1 MNAISASNDSYLYEQ
16 VESMVRGMIDD
27 GVLKVGE
34 RVPSIRAMSR
44 KVQVSMAT
52 VMQAYLALE
61 NKGYVES
68 RPKSGFY
75 VRPRRGPEASVPR
88 KSNPRMLPRRVERQ
102 DLIDSILA
110 VSHESSV
117 VSLGIANPSSEL
129 LPVKG
134 LTRALKQVAARY
146 PLEAMQYCFERGG
159 DGELR
164 KQIALRG
171 ADLGCTISPG
181 EVLTTVGT
189 TEALAVALSTVA
201 RPGDVV
207 AVESPTYFH
216 ILQLIERLGMLA
228 LEVRTDPDTGM
239 DLAALRQA
247 LDNVPVKA
255 VMSVANFSNPLGSL
269 MPDDAKR
276 EMVALLSERT
286 IPLIEDDIYGDLY
299 FGEKRPRIAKCFD
312 REGLVL
318 TCSSFSKT
326 IAPGYRVGWLLPG
339 KFADAASK
347 WKLSMSG
354 VSAALPQL
362 AIAEFLRTGNYDRH
376 LRRLRKAY
384 RDQVEQM
391 RYTIAREFPDGT
403 RITRPTGGF
412 VLWVQLPKPVDGT
425 VLFEKSLAEG
435 VSVTPGV
442 LFSST
447 DKFKN
452 CIRVSCGMPWNDRI
466 EAAVK
471 TVGRIARNLA
481 AGTTHY

>member
-1 MNAISASNDSYLYEQ
+1 MDSISPSSQSYLYEQ
-16 VESMVRGMIDD
+16 VEGLVKGMIDD
-27 GVLKVGE
+27 GVLKAGE

-44 KVQVSMAT
+44 KARVSMAT

-88 KSNPRMLPRRVERQ
+88 KSNPRMRPRRVERQ

-117 VSLGIANPSSEL
+117 VSLGIANPSAEL

-134 LTRALKQVAARY
+134 LTRALRQVASRY

-159 DGELR
+159 DDELR

-171 ADLGCTISPG
+171 ADLGCSISPR
-181 EVLTTVGT
+181 EIITTVGA
-189 TEALAVALSTVA
+189 TEALAVALNTVA
-201 RPGDVV
+201 RPGDVI
-207 AVESPTYFH
+207 AVESPTYFY

-228 LEVRTDPDTGM
+228 LEVRTHPDTGM
-239 DLAALRQA
+239 DLEALRQA

-269 MPDDAKR
+269 MPDAAKQQLV
-276 EMVALLSERT
+276 ELLSERQ

-299 FGEKRPRIAKCFD
+299 FGESRPRIAKCFD

-339 KFADAASK
+339 KFGDEATK

-354 VSAALPQL
+354 VTAALPQL

-403 RITRPTGGF
+403 RITRPSGGF
-412 VLWVQLPKPVDGT
+412 VLWVELPKPVDGT
-425 VLFEKSLAEG
+425 ELFEKSLAEG

-442 LFSST
+442 VFSST
-447 DKFKN
+447 DKYKN
-452 CIRVSCGMPWNDRI
+452 CIRISCGMPWSARI
-466 EAAVK
+466 EAAVA
-471 TVGRIARNLA
+471 TVGRIAGSLA
-481 AGTTHY
+481 STTMH

>member
-1 MNAISASNDSYLYEQ
+1 
-16 VESMVRGMIDD
+16 
-27 GVLKVGE
+27 
-34 RVPSIRAMSR
+34 
-44 KVQVSMAT
+44 MAT

-88 KSNPRMLPRRVERQ
+88 KSNPRMRPRRVERQ

-117 VSLGIANPSSEL
+117 VSLGIANPSAEL

-134 LTRALKQVAARY
+134 LTRALRQVASRY

-159 DGELR
+159 DDELR

-171 ADLGCTISPG
+171 ADLGCSISPR
-181 EVLTTVGT
+181 EIITTVGA
-189 TEALAVALSTVA
+189 TEALAVALNTVA
-201 RPGDVV
+201 RPGDVI
-207 AVESPTYFH
+207 AVESPTYFY

-228 LEVRTDPDTGM
+228 LEVRTHPDTGM
-239 DLAALRQA
+239 DLEALRQA

-269 MPDDAKR
+269 MPDAAKQQLV
-276 EMVALLSERT
+276 ELLSERQ

-299 FGEKRPRIAKCFD
+299 FGESRPRIAKCFD

-339 KFADAASK
+339 KFGDEATK

-354 VSAALPQL
+354 VTAALPQL

-403 RITRPTGGF
+403 RITRPSGGF
-412 VLWVQLPKPVDGT
+412 VLWVELPKPVDGT
-425 VLFEKSLAEG
+425 ELFEKSLAEG

-442 LFSST
+442 VFSST
-447 DKFKN
+447 DKYKN
-452 CIRVSCGMPWNDRI
+452 CIRISCGMPWSARI
-466 EAAVK
+466 EAAVA
-471 TVGRIARNLA
+471 TVGRIAGSLA
-481 AGTTHY
+481 STTMH

>member
-1 MNAISASNDSYLYEQ
+1 
-16 VESMVRGMIDD
+16 
-27 GVLKVGE
+27 
-34 RVPSIRAMSR
+34 MSR
-44 KVQVSMAT
+44 KARVSMAT

-75 VRPRRGPEASVPR
+75 VRARRGPEASVPR

-110 VSHESSV
+110 VSHESSI
-117 VSLGIANPSSEL
+117 VSLGIANPSAEL

-134 LTRALKQVAARY
+134 LTRALRQVASRY

-159 DGELR
+159 DDELR

-171 ADLGCTISPG
+171 ADLGYSISPR
-181 EVLTTVGT
+181 EILTTVGA
-189 TEALAVALSTVA
+189 TEALAVALNTVA
-201 RPGDVV
+201 RPGDVI
-207 AVESPTYFH
+207 AVESPTYFY

-228 LEVRTDPDTGM
+228 LEVRTHPDTGM
-239 DLAALRQA
+239 DLGALRQA
-247 LDNVPVKA
+247 LDSVPVKA

-269 MPDDAKR
+269 MPDTCKQQLV
-276 EMVALLSERT
+276 ELLGERR

-299 FGEKRPRIAKCFD
+299 FGESRPRIAKCFD

-339 KFADAASK
+339 RFGDEATK
-347 WKLSMSG
+347 WKLAMSG
-354 VSAALPQL
+354 VNAALPQL

-391 RYTIAREFPDGT
+391 RYAIASEFPDGT
-403 RITRPTGGF
+403 RITRPSGGF
-412 VLWVQLPKPVDGT
+412 VLWIELPKPVDGT
-425 VLFEKSLAEG
+425 ELFEKSLAEG

-447 DKFKN
+447 DKYKN
-452 CIRVSCGMPWNDRI
+452 CIRISCGMPWSTRI
-466 EAAVK
+466 EAAVA
-471 TVGRIARNLA
+471 TVGRIARSLA
-481 AGTTHY
+481 SAAIH

>member
-1 MNAISASNDSYLYEQ
+1 MHMISPSSESYLYEQ
-16 VESMVRGMIDD
+16 VEGLVKGMIDD
-27 GVLKVGE
+27 GVLKTGE

-44 KVQVSMAT
+44 KARVSMAT

-75 VRPRRGPEASVPR
+75 VRPRRGADASVPKR
-88 KSNPRMLPRRVERQ
+88 SNPRMLPRRVERQ

-110 VSHESSV
+110 ACHESSI
-117 VSLGIANPSSEL
+117 VSLGIANPSAEL

-134 LTRALKQVAARY
+134 LTRALRQVASRY

-159 DGELR
+159 DSELR

-171 ADLGCTISPG
+171 ADLGCSISPR
-181 EVLTTVGT
+181 EVLTTVGA
-189 TEALAVALSTVA
+189 TEALAVALNTVA
-201 RPGDVV
+201 RPGDVI

-239 DLAALRQA
+239 DLEALGQA
-247 LDNVPVKA
+247 LNSVPVKA
-255 VMSVANFSNPLGSL
+255 VMSVPNFGNPLGSL
-269 MPDDAKR
+269 MPDASKARLVEMLAKR
-276 EMVALLSERT
+276 A
-286 IPLIEDDIYGDLY
+286 IPLIEDDVYGDLY
-299 FGEKRPRIAKCFD
+299 FGESRPRIAKCFD

-339 KFADAASK
+339 RYADEATK
-347 WKLSMSG
+347 WKHSMSG

-391 RYTIAREFPDGT
+391 RYAVAREFPDGT

-412 VLWVQLPKPVDGT
+412 VLWVQLPKQVDAT
-425 VLFEKSLAEG
+425 ELFEKSLAEG

-447 DKFKN
+447 ARFKN
-452 CIRVSCGMPWNDRI
+452 CIRVSCGMPWSARI
-466 EAAVK
+466 EAAVA
-471 TVGRIARNLA
+471 TLGRIARDLA
-481 AGTTHY
+481 GAGGH

>member
-1 MNAISASNDSYLYEQ
+1 MSPVSASSESFLYEQ
-16 VESMVRGMIDD
+16 VEGLVKGMIDE
-27 GVLKVGE
+27 GVLKTGE

-44 KVQVSMAT
+44 KARVSMAT

-110 VSHESSV
+110 ASHESSI
-117 VSLGIANPSSEL
+117 VSLGIANPSPEL

-134 LTRALKQVAARY
+134 LTRALKQVASRY
-146 PLEAMQYCFERGG
+146 PLEAMEYCFERGG
-159 DGELR
+159 HAELR

-171 ADLGCTISPG
+171 ADLGCSISPS

-189 TEALAVALSTVA
+189 TEALAVALNTVA
-201 RPGDVV
+201 RPGDVI

-239 DLAALRQA
+239 DLDALAQA
-247 LDNVPVKA
+247 LDTHPVKA

-269 MPDDAKR
+269 MPDAAKR
-276 EMVALLSERT
+276 ELVELLSRHG

-299 FGEKRPRIAKCFD
+299 FGERRPRIAKCFD

-339 KFADAASK
+339 KFADAATK

-391 RYTIAREFPDGT
+391 RYAIADAFPDGT
-403 RITRPTGGF
+403 RITRPSGGF
-412 VLWVQLPKPVDGT
+412 VLWVQLPKQIDAIA
-425 VLFEKSLAEG
+425 LFKKSLAEG

-447 DKFKN
+447 ARFNN
-452 CIRVSCGMPWNDRI
+452 CIRVSCGLPWSERI
-466 EAAVK
+466 EVAVASI
-471 TVGRIARNLA
+471 GRIARALA
-481 AGTTHY
+481 AGDRH

>member
-1 MNAISASNDSYLYEQ
+1 MHVISPSSESYLYEQ
-16 VESMVRGMIDD
+16 VEGLVKGMIDD

-44 KVQVSMAT
+44 KARVSMAT

-88 KSNPRMLPRRVERQ
+88 KSNPRMRPRRVERQ

-117 VSLGIANPSSEL
+117 VSLGIANPSAEL

-134 LTRALKQVAARY
+134 LTRALRQVASRY

-159 DGELR
+159 DDELR

-171 ADLGCTISPG
+171 ADLGCSISPR
-181 EVLTTVGT
+181 EIITTVGA
-189 TEALAVALSTVA
+189 TEALAVALNTVA
-201 RPGDVV
+201 RPGDVI
-207 AVESPTYFH
+207 AVESPTYFY

-228 LEVRTDPDTGM
+228 LEVRTHPDTGM
-239 DLAALRQA
+239 DLEALRQA

-269 MPDDAKR
+269 MPDAAKQQLV
-276 EMVALLSERT
+276 ELLSERQ

-299 FGEKRPRIAKCFD
+299 FGESRPRIAKCFD

-339 KFADAASK
+339 KFGDEATK

-354 VSAALPQL
+354 VTAALPQL

-403 RITRPTGGF
+403 RITRPSGGF
-412 VLWVQLPKPVDGT
+412 VLWVELPKPVDGT
-425 VLFEKSLAEG
+425 ELFEKSLAEG

-442 LFSST
+442 VFSST
-447 DKFKN
+447 DKYKN
-452 CIRVSCGMPWNDRI
+452 CIRISCGMPWSARI
-466 EAAVK
+466 EAAVA
-471 TVGRIARNLA
+471 TVGRIAGSLA
-481 AGTTHY
+481 STTMH

>member
-1 MNAISASNDSYLYEQ
+1 MNAIFPSSDSYLYEQ
-16 VESMVRGMIDD
+16 VEGLVRGMIDD
-27 GVLKVGE
+27 GVLKTGE

-44 KVQVSMAT
+44 KARVSMAT

-75 VRPRRGPEASVPR
+75 VRPRRGPDASVPR
-88 KSNPRMLPRRVERQ
+88 KSNPRMQPRRVERQ

-134 LTRALKQVAARY
+134 LTRALRQVASRY

-159 DGELR
+159 DSELR

-171 ADLGCTISPG
+171 ADFGCSISPRD
-181 EVLTTVGT
+181 VLTTVGA
-189 TEALAVALSTVA
+189 TEALAVALNTVA
-201 RPGDVV
+201 RPGDVI

-239 DLAALRQA
+239 DLEALGQA

-269 MPDDAKR
+269 MSDASKQR
-276 EMVALLSERT
+276 MVELLSERN

-299 FGEKRPRIAKCFD
+299 FGESRPRIAKCFD
-312 REGLVL
+312 RAGLVL

-339 KFADAASK
+339 KFADEASK

-391 RYTIAREFPDGT
+391 RYAIAAEFPEGT

-412 VLWVQLPKPVDGT
+412 VLWVELPKQVDGT
-425 VLFEKSLAEG
+425 ELFEKSLAEG

-447 DKFKN
+447 AKFKN
-452 CIRVSCGMPWNDRI
+452 CIRVSCGMPWSERI
-466 EAAVK
+466 ESAVA
-471 TVGRIARNLA
+471 TVGRIARHLA
-481 AGTTHY
+481 AGAVH

>member
-1 MNAISASNDSYLYEQ
+1 MNAISPSNESFLYEQ
-16 VESMVRGMIDD
+16 VEGLVRGMIDD
-27 GVLKVGE
+27 GVIKTGE

-44 KVQVSMAT
+44 KARVSMAT

-75 VRPRRGPEASVPR
+75 VRARRGPEASVPR

-134 LTRALKQVAARY
+134 LTRALRQVASRY

-171 ADLGCTISPG
+171 TDLGCNIAPG
-181 EVLTTVGT
+181 EVLTTVGA
-189 TEALAVALSTVA
+189 TEAMAVALNAVA
-201 RPGDVV
+201 RPGDVI

-239 DLAALRQA
+239 DLEALSQV
-247 LDNVPVKA
+247 LESVPVKA

-269 MPDDAKR
+269 MPDAAKQR
-276 EMVALLSERT
+276 LVELLTERG

-299 FGEKRPRIAKCFD
+299 FGERRPRIAKCFD

-339 KFADAASK
+339 KFADAATK

-391 RYTIAREFPDGT
+391 RYAIARTFPDGT

-412 VLWVQLPKPVDGT
+412 VLWVELPKQVDGT

-447 DKFKN
+447 AKFKN
-452 CIRVSCGMPWNDRI
+452 CIRVSCGMPWSDRVD
-466 EAAVK
+466 AAVA
-471 TVGRIARNLA
+471 TVGRIAKNLA
-481 AGTTHY
+481 AGHMH